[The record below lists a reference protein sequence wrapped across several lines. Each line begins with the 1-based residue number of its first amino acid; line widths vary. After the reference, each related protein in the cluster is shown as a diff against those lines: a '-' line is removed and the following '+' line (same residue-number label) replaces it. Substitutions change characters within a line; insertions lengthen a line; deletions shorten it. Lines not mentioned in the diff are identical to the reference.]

1 MSQSSG
7 SYSSFANGSNALKT
21 GNGDGTSQE
30 YDIKENSR
38 GGRSDVYGGFN
49 GTRLAPGSRVFNTDT
64 DDAYGRLRAD
74 RGDLNV
80 RNHGRNGRDDVGDFK
95 SSAGYGSGPGARQI
109 EGQQLLRDK
118 F

>member
-7 SYSSFANGSNALKT
+7 SYSSFANGSNARKT

-38 GGRSDVYGGFN
+38 GGRSDGYGGFN
-49 GTRLAPGSRVFNTDT
+49 GTRLAPGSRGFNTDT
-64 DDAYGRLRAD
+64 DDAYGRLKAD
-74 RGDLNV
+74 RGDSNV
-80 RNHGRNGRDDVGDFK
+80 RNHGRNGRDDVGGCK
-95 SSAGYGSGPGARQI
+95 SSMGYGSGPGARQI